1 MKEKTPQ
8 QETEELVA
16 LLYPNHFLKRDL
28 PKLHALYV
36 AGMTKGLQMG
46 KEILIK
52 QKPLTS

>member
-28 PKLHALYV
+28 PKLQAIYV
-36 AGMTKGLQMG
+36 AGMMKGLQIG
-46 KEILIK
+46 KEVMIK
-52 QKPLTS
+52 HKPSTS

>member
-16 LLYPNHFLKRDL
+16 LLFPNYFLKRDI
-28 PKLHALYV
+28 PKLQALYT
-36 AGMTKGLQMG
+36 AGYIKGLQMG